1 MTLSTKLELLR
12 TISVLDKGKVK
23 NEGVSKTAATRR
35 NTYNVQGTTTTK
47 ITAGKGKDRE
57 LFSKIRV

>member
-1 MTLSTKLELLR
+1 
-12 TISVLDKGKVK
+12 
-23 NEGVSKTAATRR
+23 VSKTAATRR
-35 NTYNVQGTTTTK
+35 NMYNDNVQGTTTTK